1 MTTEVRRARRDD
13 CAAIAAVQVAGW
25 RAAYRGLIPDA
36 YLDGLEVDEQARK
49 WAGILTEPPPGRRP
63 AARLLV
69 SQDAQDTQDTENA
82 EDVGGTIS
90 GFVAFGPPLGSEQTR
105 LTEGQLYAI
114 YAHPQRWGLGV
125 GHALIEAATVGLRG
139 MGARTAHL
147 WVLEGNERAEHFYL
161 RHGWVL
167 DGGRRDEEFGA
178 VVVHLV
184 RYRCSLGHAPS
195 PG

>member
-1 MTTEVRRARRDD
+1 VNLDSVNTEVRRAQLDD

-49 WAGILTEPPPGRRP
+49 WAGILTDPAPGRRP
-63 AARLLV
+63 AGRLLV
-69 SQDAQDTQDTENA
+69 SEDA
-82 EDVGGTIS
+82 EDAGGTIR
-90 GFVAFGPPLGSEQTR
+90 GFVAFGPPLGSEQAR

-114 YAHPQRWGLGV
+114 YADPQRWGLGV

-147 WVLEGNERAEHFYL
+147 WVLKGNERAEHFYL

-167 DGGRRDEEFGA
+167 DGGRRDEEFGG
-178 VVVHLV
+178 VVVQLV
-184 RYRCSLGHAPS
+184 R
-195 PG
+195 